1 MIMVSPVLMG
11 VEPRE
16 EEFRA
21 SRNAHGLGRPSGR
34 ACRGPRRGA
43 PPGCFRI
50 ALALLAVA
58 MISTGFTVGF
68 VRGRVESQGAAAVR
82 AAGIVQQPQSHGFL
96 PCAGGGKPEKAEV
109 NGRGRSAMV
118 RTVVQAGDTL
128 WELAAAAYE
137 AAGIPSESVDLRPVI
152 YEIRKR
158 NRMTSAQIVP
168 GQVVLIPV
176 RR

>member
-1 MIMVSPVLMG
+1 
-11 VEPRE
+11 
-16 EEFRA
+16 
-21 SRNAHGLGRPSGR
+21 
-34 ACRGPRRGA
+34 
-43 PPGCFRI
+43 
-50 ALALLAVA
+50 
-58 MISTGFTVGF
+58 
-68 VRGRVESQGAAAVR
+68 
-82 AAGIVQQPQSHGFL
+82 
-96 PCAGGGKPEKAEV
+96 
-109 NGRGRSAMV
+109 MV